1 MDDTT
6 PEMRKKQLEIVMRMT
21 PQQRFEEGMRMIEFT
36 RKVVENSILQ
46 KKPNLSA
53 TELKIE
59 VFKRYYGK
67 EFSEEQLSRIFDYFR
82 HKKHPT

>member
-1 MDDTT
+1 MNDTT
-6 PEMRKKQLEIVMRMT
+6 PEMRKKQLEIIMKMT

-46 KKPNLSA
+46 KNPNLTP

-67 EFSEEQLSRIFDYFR
+67 EFSEEQQELIFEHFR
-82 HKKHPT
+82 KTDQPT